1 MTTAVTARG
10 LYRSILRAHARHL
23 PNEMRTLGD
32 AYVRSEW
39 MLHRDVKDETTLN
52 NFFKEWNNYL
62 SHILQTARARESR
75 AVVGGSMDAVVE
87 NTSNNKDTMHSVRDS
102 RDVDI
107 QMNSSS
113 GSESKLY
120 SFGSDLEKDI
130 EMNLSEEQLTQ
141 LNKLREEAYKT
152 EE

>member
-10 LYRSILRAHARHL
+10 LYRSILRAHVRHL

-39 MLHRDVKDETTLN
+39 RLHRDVKDETTLN

-75 AVVGGSMDAVVE
+75 AVVGSSMD
-87 NTSNNKDTMHSVRDS
+87 KDTMHPARDS